1 MVIQNLKSV
10 IASKGGINNKDFL
23 RNLLKEELQVFV
35 LNFIYTSPKYKNL
48 IFTGGTCLRKF
59 YQLPRISEDLDFD
72 YEGSFDFDL
81 LQKDLKKYFEEEIQY
96 KDLYLKFKNQTIF
109 LKFPVLKEI
118 GFSGESDT
126 DILFLRLDFSKT
138 KGSDFN
144 TEKLLFSSYD
154 FSFLAKTFDFSTLI
168 SNKIAA
174 FLTRDYRKGNKQSEP
189 FKGRDMF
196 DLVWMFGEAKKMGKT
211 INLKQL
217 NNLIGIASMNEASK
231 KILEKAENI
240 ESKDLFNDLRG
251 FFEDL
256 NFVSDFCQNFKLLL
270 KSNLEN
276 YMAAC
281 KT

>member
-10 IASKGGINNKDFL
+10 IAAKGGINNRDFL

-35 LNFIYTSPKYKNL
+35 LNFVYTSPKYKNL

-72 YEGSFDFDL
+72 YEEGSLDFDL
-81 LQKDLKKYFEEEIQY
+81 LQKDLKKYFGEVVQY
-96 KDLYLKFKNQTIF
+96 KDLSLKFKNETIF

-118 GFSGESDT
+118 GFSKESDSN
-126 DILFLRLDFSKT
+126 ILFLRLDFAKV
-138 KGSDFN
+138 KGCDFN

-174 FLTRDYRKGNKQSEP
+174 FLTRDYK
-189 FKGRDMF
+189 RDVF
-196 DLVWMFGEAKKMGKT
+196 DLVWMFGEAKKMRKT
-211 INLKQL
+211 VNLKQL
-217 NNLIGIASMNEASK
+217 NYLTGIKTMNEASK
-231 KILEKAENI
+231 KILEKAEKI
-240 ESKDLFNDLRG
+240 DSKDLFDDLKG

-256 NFVSDFCQNFKLLL
+256 DFVSDFCQNFKPLL
-270 KSNLEN
+270 KNNL
-276 YMAAC
+276 
-281 KT
+281 KTY